1 MEILK
6 IIINA
11 IISIFYLI
19 NFILLEKHFFI
30 FLCLKNKRNF
40 LVTIHWFDYTLILLT
55 ILLISLFKN
64 LDYFELEE
72 NSKIAY
78 IKDQIFL
85 YYPLIFANQFILN
98 IFYSLQLLLA
108 INNSKKKT
116 NSNEVNCI
124 YNIPYYFIKHLGI
137 IIIEMASFF
146 YIKNKFKDD
155 IKISHF
161 ISAFQISLMI
171 ICAIMY
177 FIISKKYKNFLDYRK
192 GFDSHNNIEQK
203 KFENNKDKII
213 MISKHYFYKNI
224 CDILLNFP
232 GIIFHTQTKF
242 INEIKFILEKIKTEE
257 NNESNLIS
265 YVDLYYYST
274 IIFGILYLYLFGIM
288 LLNIDFNMIGY
299 IEKIFAILFCVK
311 NYNFYLGNGKIKKN
325 NQKLYN
331 KKNQIDKINF
341 NSYFKDDSD
350 IDIKELII
358 NESISESSSSLESSE
373 ESSEEDERI
382 DKNKNKDK
390 DKDNNKNGS
399 LKYEYS
405 ECNFFIIYKLL
416 YLYFKTNKNIYSELD
431 KNEGRR
437 ISKID
442 NVIPSINNKNEIINT
457 RNSIISF
464 DEETRNKFNMTYN
477 SINLK
482 KSIGIASN
490 VNIRDNSFVYNIKEK
505 IDNISKIT
513 LYNKKKLISSKKF
526 SFDEITDNIEDKKMK
541 KYFKKHIYNNLNK
554 NIEDNNILSN
564 TISTIKEK
572 DESLLNNYSE
582 FSNLKKNILNQNNIN
597 INDDEIKFSIKSLT
611 NEDLFDLN
619 PYLNLNVKDIIKS
632 LNISDNM
639 DLFSKFSQEKL
650 KNESYNNYYTNDLL
664 LSFEIYDEQ
673 FFNSKQL
680 KSFIVEYKA
689 YLMDKIENFSFS
701 FLPLIIGIFNIRYLS
716 YNKIIVLYRNPITFS
731 YNINFQSWAKLIMN
745 DTNKVIETGKNEG
758 DIINLN
764 EVEISNNLVLDNIEY
779 ASSVD
784 IIEND
789 LLFLKNSIKYNMNF
803 KINIF
808 VLNEEYKYDLYNIG
822 QSMQSITNN
831 NTINNNN
838 ANQVLDNIMR
848 ESIISL
854 PNIDYNH
861 RKFNFSKKYFGSDD
875 VCLLEKLYINELV
888 NNRYIFKIYFSDIFR
903 QKASCLEINK
913 QKNKV
918 KNKNKNKLTF
928 NEKINLTA
936 SINNDDEDDENEDKY
951 NEEEENEID
960 KNNNKY
966 CDSLKSKLM
975 ICIKK
980 ANIETLDEL
989 N

>member
-1 MEILK
+1 MEIIK
-6 IIINA
+6 IIINV
-11 IISIFYLI
+11 IISMFYLG

-30 FLCLKNKRNF
+30 FLCSKNKRNF
-40 LVTIHWFDYTLILLT
+40 IFTIHWFDYTLIVLTLL
-55 ILLISLFKN
+55 IISLFKN
-64 LDYFELEE
+64 IDYFELEGKP
-72 NSKIAY
+72 KIIF
-78 IKDQIFL
+78 IKNKIFL
-85 YYPLIFANQFILN
+85 YYPLIFTNQFILN
-98 IFYSLQLLLA
+98 IFYSIQLLFA
-108 INNSKKKT
+108 INNARKKT

-124 YNIPYYFIKHLGI
+124 YNIPYYFIKQIGI
-137 IIIEMASFF
+137 IIIEVPFFF

-161 ISAFQISLMI
+161 INAFQISLII
-171 ICAIMY
+171 ICVIMY
-177 FIISKKYKNFLDYRK
+177 FVLSKKYKNFLDYRK

-203 KFENNKDKII
+203 KYDNNKDKIL
-213 MISKHYFYKNI
+213 MISQHYFYKNI
-224 CDILLNFP
+224 CDILLSFP
-232 GIIFHTQTKF
+232 CIIFHTQTKF
-242 INEIKFILEKIKTEE
+242 INEVKVILGDDKTEE
-257 NNESNLIS
+257 NNISNLIS

-274 IIFGILYLYLFGIM
+274 IFFGILYLYLFGIM
-288 LLNIDFNMIGY
+288 LLNMDFNMIGY
-299 IEKIFAILFCVK
+299 IEKILDIIFCVR
-311 NYNFYLGNGKIKKN
+311 NYNFYLGNGKNKKN

-331 KKNQIDKINF
+331 KKNQADKVNF

-350 IDIKELII
+350 IDIKTSNI

-373 ESSEEDERI
+373 ESSEEDKKI
-382 DKNKNKDK
+382 VITKNKDK
-390 DKDNNKNGS
+390 DNNNKGS

-405 ECNFFIIYKLL
+405 DCNFFIIYKLL
-416 YLYFKTNKNIYSELD
+416 FLYFKTNKNIYLELD

-457 RNSIISF
+457 RNSIIST
-464 DEETRNKFNMTYN
+464 DEEIRNKFNMTYN
-477 SINLK
+477 SINPK
-482 KSIGIASN
+482 KNIGIASN
-490 VNIRDNSFVYNIKEK
+490 VNVRDNSFVYNIKEK

-526 SFDEITDNIEDKKMK
+526 SLDEITDNIEDKKMK
-541 KYFKKHIYNNLNK
+541 KYFQKHIYNNLNK
-554 NIEDNNILSN
+554 NIEDNNIMSN

-572 DESLLNNYSE
+572 DEFLLNNNSE
-582 FSNLKKNILNQNNIN
+582 FSNLKKNKLDLNNLN

-611 NEDLFDLN
+611 DEDLFDLN
-619 PYLNLNVKDIIKS
+619 PYLNLNIKDIIKS
-632 LNISDNM
+632 LNISDNI

-664 LSFEIYDEQ
+664 LSLEIYDEQ

-680 KSFIVEYKA
+680 KSFIVNYKA
-689 YLMDKIENFSFS
+689 YLMDKIENFSYS

-745 DTNKVIETGKNEG
+745 DNNKVIETGKNEG

-764 EVEISNNLVLDNIEY
+764 EEEISNNLILDNIEY

-808 VLNEEYKYDLYNIG
+808 VLNDEHKYDLYNIG
-822 QSMQSITNN
+822 QSPQSITNK

-838 ANQVLDNIMR
+838 VNQVLDNIMR

-854 PNIDYNH
+854 PYIDYNY

-918 KNKNKNKLTF
+918 KNKNESNI
-928 NEKINLTA
+928 NEKINLTT
-936 SINNDDEDDENEDKY
+936 SINNEDEDEYD
-951 NEEEENEID
+951 EEEENEIV

-966 CDSLKSKLM
+966 CDSLKSKL
-975 ICIKK
+975 IRCIKK
-980 ANIETLDEL
+980 ANIDTLDEL